1 MYVPLE
7 ARRGYRILWAGVK
20 GGSRSSDL
28 GFFLCG
34 HVVFPALLVEDAV
47 FSPMYAF
54 GIFVKY

>member
-1 MYVPLE
+1 MCPWKPEEGIGSSELVLKV
-7 ARRGYRILWAGVK
+7 ILDHLTW
-20 GGSRSSDL
+20 